1 MLMAEI
7 WQQEKSWPGVILL
20 TRIPP
25 HVFVPLRQDQV
36 LVINHNSS
44 TSARHRELGMQFLW
58 FAIILRVHPPFHP
71 SFHSHLLT
79 RPTRVIMCAVKL
91 QKQTRSR
98 VDSGQW
104 IWGKQ
109 GWIVAI
115 YMKYELVSR
124 KGHKL
129 NRGRVGVET
138 WGSEKHLSL
147 FSDAD
152 TISTISMST
161 IVALDKLKRLIW
173 MVIIISTYRLFSQQS
188 GNVSG
193 RLIFN

>member
-1 MLMAEI
+1 
-7 WQQEKSWPGVILL
+7 
-20 TRIPP
+20 
-25 HVFVPLRQDQV
+25 
-36 LVINHNSS
+36 
-44 TSARHRELGMQFLW
+44 MQFLW

-138 WGSEKHLSL
+138 WGSEQHLSL

-161 IVALDKLKRLIW
+161 IVALDKPKRLIW
-173 MVIIISTYRLFSQQS
+173 MVI
-188 GNVSG
+188 N
-193 RLIFN
+193 FNLPTFLSAIGKCQWQIDFQLKFHQGELGGKNRWGE